1 MIKPIYFHSFS
12 AIVLIAIGFVLASG
26 GSGQK
31 DVPRSEWSEMSVPKL
46 TSTEQDMNYLAS
58 SPRWELDLL
67 IGEEENSALDV
78 SDLQLLGVVIG
89 DQAFALI
96 KVKDEIA
103 RYQVGDR
110 ILETG
115 HLSVSSITSD
125 RIVLKKDNKE
135 NEEEQIEVLLYA
147 ENESD

>member
-1 MIKPIYFHSFS
+1 MVKPIYFHAFS
-12 AIVLIAIGFVLASG
+12 VLVLIAIGFVLASG
-26 GSGQK
+26 DSGQK
-31 DVPRSEWSEMSVPKL
+31 DVPRSEWSEMSVPTL

-89 DQAFALI
+89 DEAFALI

-125 RIVLKKDNKE
+125 RIVLKNNDKE